1 MSGFRCA
8 LLRRLVGSALALLVL
23 APAAGAQ
30 SGFPFGQELILE
42 ERPLPGSKQRPIL
55 TVAADGTAEID
66 LWCRSGTGRVTVAGG
81 RVTIEVGA
89 LAERRCTPQREQG
102 DAELMADL
110 VQVTGWRRADD
121 IIELVGPRLLRF
133 RPSMH

>member
-1 MSGFRCA
+1 MNESRRA
-8 LLRRLVGSALALLVL
+8 PLRRLAGSALALLLL
-23 APAAGAQ
+23 APAAAAQ

-102 DAELMADL
+102 DEQLMADL

-121 IIELVGPRLLRF
+121 IIELLGPRILRF
-133 RPSMH
+133 RPSAN